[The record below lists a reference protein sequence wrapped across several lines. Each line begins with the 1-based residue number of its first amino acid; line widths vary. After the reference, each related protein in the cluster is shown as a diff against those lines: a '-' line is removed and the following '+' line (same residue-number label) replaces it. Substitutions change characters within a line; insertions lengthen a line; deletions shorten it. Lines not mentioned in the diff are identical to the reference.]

1 MKQRYLWAATLLA
14 VLLLTVA
21 ASCAPAATLTPA
33 TSNPGTSASPTSP
46 RTGGRRG
53 TSGTLTRVDGNI
65 LTLTTSQGSVTVK
78 IIADNTTIQ
87 NVTIGTP
94 ADLHEGQYL
103 VAMGSPDAGGTITA
117 ASIMIRPQFQGVP
130 PTFYDGATRSDNAS
144 PRSGPP
150 RTGGSRRG
158 ASGTLSKIDGNTLTL
173 TNSQG
178 TATLLIIADNTT
190 IQNFTAG
197 TPADLHEGQILN
209 VMGPQDAGGN
219 VAATSIII
227 QPPGQ
232 GVPPAPP
239 PGA

>member
-1 MKQRYLWAATLLA
+1 MKRRYLWAATLLA
-14 VLLLTVA
+14 VLLLAVV
-21 ASCAPAATLTPA
+21 ASCAPAVTSTPA
-33 TSNPGTSASPTSP
+33 TSNPGTSSP

-53 TSGTLTRVDGNI
+53 TSGTLAKIDGNT

-87 NVTIGTP
+87 NITAGTP

-103 VAMGSPDAGGTITA
+103 IAMGSTDAGGTVTA
-117 ASIMIRPQFQGVP
+117 ASIMIRPQFQGAP
-130 PTFYDGATRSDNAS
+130 PTFYDGATHSDNVS
-144 PRSGPP
+144 PRGGPPRSG
-150 RTGGSRRG
+150 GARRG
-158 ASGTLSKIDGNTLTL
+158 ASGTLSKIAGNTLTL

-190 IQNFTAG
+190 IQNFTAA
-197 TPADLHEGQILN
+197 TTADLHEGQILN
-209 VMGPQDAGGN
+209 VTGPQDAGGS
-219 VAATSIII
+219 VTATSIII

-232 GVPPAPP
+232 GAPPPPP